1 MIARA
6 SLPAGEGIMGTYSVH
21 LVGESKFQ
29 DAIDLLVEGERVSLV
44 HEPDNRYD
52 KAAVK
57 AVDSE
62 GSTIGYIERDNWL
75 QRVIVDERKEVY
87 AEVEEIIGGEK
98 GKPMKGVI
106 LMVAT
111 AKDAEALRNES
122 PEQRRARIKASY
134 GAGCMA
140 ILAITAIAP
149 LAAYWI

>member
-1 MIARA
+1 
-6 SLPAGEGIMGTYSVH
+6 MGTYSVH

-29 DAIDLLVEGERVSLV
+29 DTIDLLVEGERVSLV

-52 KAAVK
+52 KSAVK
-57 AVDSE
+57 AIDSE
-62 GSTIGYIERDNWL
+62 GSTIGYVERDNWL

-98 GKPMKGVI
+98 GKPNKGVI

-122 PEQRRARIKASY
+122 PDQRRTRIKASY
-134 GAGCMA
+134 GTGCLV
-140 ILAITAIAP
+140 ILAIAGIAP
-149 LAAYWI
+149 TASYFM